1 MGSPSFTADRGVI
14 SATEPRTW
22 EDPTPEDPTVGGDG
36 VGTELEGVGA
46 GAEEAGAVV
55 TATPPPKSETTV
67 AVDTTE
73 DRHPPRRRDLLD
85 RELPRSAARVFN
97 EPVKVSD
104 ADVFPI
110 KTI

>member
-1 MGSPSFTADRGVI
+1 MGLPSFTADRGVI

-36 VGTELEGVGA
+36 AGTELEGVSA

-55 TATPPPKSETTV
+55 TAAPPPKSETTV